1 MPSFE
6 FQCSPEVLIGA
17 GRLDDLRN
25 LPAQFGARR
34 ILLVSDP
41 GITRCGLTT
50 KAFDLLTEGAD
61 ECHIFDKVEENPT
74 ARNVGVGSD
83 FAQQCGTI
91 DLIVGLGGGSAMDCA
106 KGINFIYTN
115 GGTMEDYWGVNR
127 ASKPLLPSIGIP
139 TTAGTGSEAQ
149 SFAVIAQDESHRKMA
164 CGDRKAKFATVIL
177 DPLLA
182 PSAPREVV
190 AATGLDAMAHAVES
204 YVSTR
209 RNLVSQMFA
218 AEAWRLLNRN
228 YEAVLAGIEDNGPW
242 LAMLTGAHFAG
253 VAIEHSMLGA
263 AHACANPLAARFKVS
278 HGVAVALMLPP
289 VMRYNEVEMARD
301 YEMLGGGAEDMI
313 ERLSTV
319 RSEAGLPQQ
328 LREIAVPEEVL
339 PDLAADAAEQWTA
352 RFNPRPLGLTDFL
365 ELYQAAF

>member
-6 FQCSPEVLIGA
+6 FQCSPEVRVGA
-17 GRLDDLRN
+17 GRLDDLHT
-25 LPAQFGARR
+25 LPERFGARQ

-41 GITRCGLTT
+41 GITRSGLTA
-50 KAFDLLTEGAD
+50 KAYDLLTGSVD
-61 ECHIFDKVEENPT
+61 ECHIFDQVEENPT
-74 ARNVGVGSD
+74 ASNVRVGAD
-83 FAQQCGTI
+83 FAHQCGAI

-127 ASKPLLPSIGIP
+127 ATKRMLPSIGIP

-149 SFAVIAQDESHRKMA
+149 SFAVIAQDEFHSKMA
-164 CGDRKAKFATVIL
+164 CGDSKAKFAAVIL

-204 YVSTR
+204 YVCTR
-209 RNLVSQMFA
+209 RNPVSQMFA
-218 AEAWRLLNRN
+218 AEAWRLLDRS
-228 YEAVLAGIEDNGPW
+228 YEAVLAGTKDSEPW
-242 LAMLTGAHFAG
+242 QAMLTGAHFSG

-263 AHACANPLAARFKVS
+263 AHACANPLSARFKVS
-278 HGVAVALMLPP
+278 HGSAVGLMLPH
-289 VMRYNEVEMARD
+289 VMRFNEVEVSGE
-301 YEMLGGGAEDMI
+301 YQLLGGGAEEMI
-313 ERLSTV
+313 ERLEVV
-319 RSEAGLPQQ
+319 RSTAGLPQQ

-352 RFNPRPLGLTDFL
+352 RFNPRPLGLSDLL
-365 ELYQAAF
+365 ELYKAAF

>member
-17 GRLDDLRN
+17 GRLDDLRS
-25 LPAQFGARR
+25 LPAQFSARR

-41 GITRCGLTT
+41 GITACGLTA
-50 KAFDLLTEGAD
+50 KAFDLLTEAAD
-61 ECHIFDKVEENPT
+61 DCHIFDQVEENPT
-74 ARNVGVGSD
+74 ASNVGVGAD
-83 FAQQCGTI
+83 FAHQCGSI

-115 GGTMEDYWGVNR
+115 GGSMENYSGINR
-127 ASKPLLPSIGIP
+127 ASQPMLPAIGIP

-149 SFAVIAQDESHRKMA
+149 SFAVIAQDETHRKMA

-209 RNLVSQMFA
+209 RNPVSQMFA
-218 AEAWRLLNRN
+218 AEAWRLLNGS
-228 YEAVLAGIEDNGPW
+228 YETVLAGSEDSQPW

-263 AHACANPLAARFKVS
+263 AHACANPLSARFKVS
-278 HGVAVALMLPP
+278 HGAAVGLMLPA
-289 VMRYNEVEMARD
+289 VMRFNEVEMLRE
-301 YEMLGGGAEDMI
+301 YEKLGGGTEDMI
-313 ERLSTV
+313 ERLAVV
-319 RSEAGLPQQ
+319 RSTAGLPQQ

-365 ELYQAAF
+365 ELYRAAF